1 MKQFESS
8 IKIIGEYTPLKKTS
22 TYNHLKTLN
31 FDPNSK
37 SFIPNNIAN
46 SLVKSA
52 NLYSKVKV
60 NPVKVFAEGQ
70 TIGIID

>member
-8 IKIIGEYTPLKKTS
+8 VKIIGENTPLKKTS
-22 TYNHLKTLN
+22 NENHFKNLN

-46 SLVKSA
+46 SLVKSS

-60 NPVKVFAEGQ
+60 NPIKVFA
-70 TIGIID
+70 